1 MKSSN
6 PTYFDIFYSN
16 LHILHRII
24 HLNISLFILP
34 MQMVLIIGTVH
45 TMMPEHQQEL
55 ENLLR
60 VINPDQILVEISPED
75 VQKENF
81 KDYPKEMLFAYSW
94 GKQFGKKVN
103 GFDASLDIENATV
116 SEEMKRQLGY
126 EAGHLVAI
134 INWKELNKTDTEIYR
149 RLSLLTDRI
158 IDKEKHAQRQEKM
171 LENIEKQMIPRGKI
185 LILTGSFHLPFFQ
198 KRMKNALFPLSR

>member
-1 MKSSN
+1 
-6 PTYFDIFYSN
+6 
-16 LHILHRII
+16 
-24 HLNISLFILP
+24 
-34 MQMVLIIGTVH
+34 MQMILIIGTVH

-158 IDKEKHAQRQEKM
+158 IDKEKHGQRQEKM